1 MSSTFRLIF
10 RGEIMPGYQID
21 AVKQRASTLFK
32 VPPERVDALFSGQE
46 IVIRKGVSDADLHR
60 YMAALQKAG
69 LRIHA
74 EPENDLPPLFASAE
88 EPESAFKPRPVSTSQ
103 STQKNT
109 VQQQQPMFL
118 EEEQV
123 TCPKCGHIQPKR
135 TLCLNCS
142 IDMPAYSRGQQR
154 IEEEPIH
161 ERDPDFRYDF
171 QGTPTVSQP
180 PALFGFGFSG
190 RWGRLTWLSAGLFK
204 GIVALLLF
212 LATWSFIFIPD
223 LLISPT
229 YSFDKSG
236 SGTAIAGLALLL
248 LWLPLGLLFFFWQFR
263 DAALRCHDLGWS
275 GFWSLLLLV
284 PIISFL
290 FTIGLLFLPGQQDA
304 NEYDAPP
311 TQESWLVVIFGLILI
326 IALSIFTIKKIEKTV
341 LAAATTHQTQLNQG
355 GYNSQ
360 QTGTNQVIMYSLTTC
375 GYCDQKRAQLKQEG
389 IQFTEYFLDKDQ
401 RQTELLW
408 QKLRQTGYRGGVGT
422 PTFEVNGV
430 LLPNNPSMA
439 VIKSH
444 LK

>member
-10 RGEIMPGYQID
+10 RGEIMPGHQID
-21 AVKQRASTLFK
+21 AVKQRASALFK

-60 YMAALQKAG
+60 YLAALQKAG
-69 LRIHA
+69 LKIHA
-74 EPENDLPPLFASAE
+74 EPENDLPSLFTPAE
-88 EPESAFKPRPVSTSQ
+88 EPESAFSPPPAPTPPVSQPVPKDTP
-103 STQKNT
+103 
-109 VQQQQPMFL
+109 QQPQPMLL

-123 TCPKCGHIQPKR
+123 TCPNCGHVQPKR

-204 GIVALLLF
+204 SIVTLLLF
-212 LATWSFIFIPD
+212 LATLSFIPD
-223 LLISPT
+223 LLIAPT
-229 YSFDKSG
+229 YSFNQSG
-236 SGTAIAGLALLL
+236 GGTAIAGLALLL
-248 LWLPLGLLFFFWQFR
+248 LWLPLGLLLFFWQFR

-275 GFWSLLLLV
+275 GFWSLLLFLPV
-284 PIISFL
+284 ISLL
-290 FTIGLLFLPGQQDA
+290 FIIGLLVLPGQQDA

-311 TQESWLVVIFGLILI
+311 SQESWLVVIFGLILI
-326 IALSIFTIKKIEKTV
+326 IALSIFTFKKIEKTALN
-341 LAAATTHQTQLNQG
+341 LATAHQTQQNQG

-360 QTGTNQVIMYSLTTC
+360 QTGTNQVIMYSLTT
-375 GYCDQKRAQLKQEG
+375 
-389 IQFTEYFLDKDQ
+389 
-401 RQTELLW
+401 
-408 QKLRQTGYRGGVGT
+408 
-422 PTFEVNGV
+422 
-430 LLPNNPSMA
+430 
-439 VIKSH
+439 
-444 LK
+444 